1 MMFRFDR
8 YVPLSLSRLWVR
20 ELAYFASKVP
30 TAGGTALLKVKAVA
44 TARRDQQPPIGWG
57 AIMVKAIALVA
68 RRHPELKRCY
78 MPWPWAHFYE
88 HPHCVATIMVERQW
102 RGERAVF
109 ADQIHA
115 PEQKS
120 LREIDAMLR
129 GLKQAPVES
138 VGGFRR
144 LIRHTHLPPP
154 LRRLMWRIV
163 LYGSGRLRS
172 RYVGTFAVSSVP
184 AYRSGFPTQAA
195 TLPAISIFYGSPQA
209 NGDLPVQIF
218 FDHRVTDGVA
228 ISRLLFELFVI
239 LRSEIIVELGGAAP
253 SVETFIA
260 ELGTE
265 R

>member
-30 TAGGTALLKVKAVA
+30 TAGGTALLEVKAVA
-44 TARRDQQPPIGWG
+44 TARRNQQPPIGWG

-88 HPHCVATIMVERQW
+88 HPHCVATIMVEREW

-129 GLKQAPVES
+129 GLKQAPVNPS
-138 VGGFRR
+138 GASAGSFGTPPTAAPAAVDVADRALR
-144 LIRHTHLPPP
+144 LGAAAVPLCRHV
-154 LRRLMWRIV
+154 R
-163 LYGSGRLRS
+163 G
-172 RYVGTFAVSSVP
+172 SSVP

-195 TLPAISIFYGSPQA
+195 TLPAISIFYGSAQA
-209 NGDLPVQIF
+209 DGDLRF
-218 FDHRVTDGVA
+218 RYFSTTA
-228 ISRLLFELFVI
+228 
-239 LRSEIIVELGGAAP
+239 
-253 SVETFIA
+253 
-260 ELGTE
+260 
-265 R
+265 